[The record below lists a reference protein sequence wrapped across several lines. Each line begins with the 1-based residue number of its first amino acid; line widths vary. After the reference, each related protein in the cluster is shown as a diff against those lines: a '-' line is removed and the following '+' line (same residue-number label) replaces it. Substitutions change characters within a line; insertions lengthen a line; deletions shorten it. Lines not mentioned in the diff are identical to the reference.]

1 MKLKLFIICALSLLI
16 QACQSAPIILPIKPS
31 VIDVALV
38 DAIETIALAYENL
51 AAVESRAQS
60 DKVTQAEINSLQGI
74 WQRPVIILNDFSGEL
89 TDFIRLLSMN
99 ANLKD
104 PIIQYDK
111 KINVLVS
118 FTKGQRPL
126 VDVLANA
133 GYQAGA
139 RAVITL
145 DAAGERIVVNYPYSD
160 NSNLN

>member
-1 MKLKLFIICALSLLI
+1 MKLKLIISTTLVLLI
-16 QACQSAPIILPIKPS
+16 QGCQSAPVQPIGPS
-31 VIDVALV
+31 AIDVSLV
-38 DAIETIALAYENL
+38 NAVEIIAKAYENL
-51 AAVESRAQS
+51 AAVESRALS
-60 DKVTQAEINSLQGI
+60 NKVTQAEINSLQGI
-74 WQRPVIILNDFSGEL
+74 WQRPVIILDDFSGEL
-89 TDFIRLLSMN
+89 TDFIRLLSKN
-99 ANLKD
+99 AKLKD

-145 DAAGERIVVNYPYSD
+145 DAAGERIVVNYPFSD
-160 NSNLN
+160 SSSLN